1 MDVLFAVMPFADAN
15 RPAIGVSLLKAGVER
30 SGFSARIEYFSLALA
45 ELIGYDL
52 YEYIVNTLASDS
64 MAGEWFFA
72 DVVFDN
78 TIPHERDYIAKLLTR
93 YAGDE
98 EWREKVLQARQLR
111 REFVQQCADR
121 IRELKPR
128 VVGFTTTFHQTCA
141 CLAVARRLKEMPDP
155 PTIIFGGGNC
165 EGEMGWQM
173 IRSFPWIDYVSTGEA
188 DISLPLLLERLLREG
203 SSEPVPGMLKRGADT
218 ELTWPEPVKE
228 LDSLPFPDYSDYYAR
243 LGASPLKEQIAPALL
258 IETARG
264 CWWGAKQHCTFCG
277 LNGDMMAFRSK
288 SPERAFAELKFL
300 SETYGRKRIDCV
312 DNILDMRYV
321 NTLFPKLRDS
331 GLGIELFYEVKS
343 NLRYEQ
349 LAVLYEGGLRGIQ
362 PGVESFSNEVLR
374 LMKKGCTGLQNIQL
388 LRWCAELGIDA
399 AYNILTGFPNE
410 SPSEYERM
418 AQLAPLLCHLQP
430 PVVVCPIRL
439 DRFSPFFTRSSEF
452 GLTRVRPTVS
462 YYYVYPLGRRELSR
476 LAYFFDYDYADG
488 REPRSYVDVLRGEVS
503 SKWWDVWFKQPPE
516 ARPRLDAHCDGR
528 TINIT
533 DTRAAAVEASHRLE
547 GLAAELY
554 LRCDSAQSLS
564 SLQREFAAAADAAAV
579 LKTLEELIASKLML
593 EMDGQYLSLAVMR
606 SRPQL
611 AEPGSDHVY
620 ANIQQAQAAD
630 SLLRLV

>member
-30 SGFSARIEYFSLALA
+30 RGFSSRVEYFSLALA

-52 YEYIVNTLASDS
+52 YEYIVNTLGSDS

-78 TIPHERDYIAKLLTR
+78 KIPHERQYIAKLLTR
-93 YAGDE
+93 YAGEE
-98 EWREKVLQARQLR
+98 EWREKVLQARQVR

-121 IRELKPR
+121 IHEFKPR

-155 PTIIFGGGNC
+155 PVIIFGGGNC
-165 EGEMGWQM
+165 EGEMGLQM

-203 SSEPVPGMLKRGADT
+203 SSEPVPGMLKRGADP

-228 LDSLPFPDYSDYYAR
+228 MDSLPIPDFGEYYAR
-243 LGASPLKEQIAPALL
+243 LEASPLKEQITPALL

-288 SPERAFAELKFL
+288 SPERAFDELKFL

-321 NTLFPKLRDS
+321 NTLFPRLRDS
-331 GLGIELFYEVKS
+331 GFGIELFYEVKS
-343 NLRYEQ
+343 NLRYDQ
-349 LAVLYEGGLRGIQ
+349 LTTLYEGGLRGIQ
-362 PGVESFSNEVLR
+362 PGVESFSNEILR

-410 SPSEYERM
+410 SPWEYERM
-418 AQLAPLLCHLQP
+418 GELVPLLCHLQP
-430 PVVVCPIRL
+430 PVVVSPIRL
-439 DRFSPFFTRSSEF
+439 DRFSPFYMRSSEF
-452 GLTRVRPTVS
+452 GLTNVRPTVS

-476 LAYFFDYDYADG
+476 LAYFFDYDYEDG
-488 REPRSYVDVLRGEVS
+488 REPRVYVDVLRGVVN
-503 SKWWDVWFKQPPE
+503 SKWWDVWFKRPPE
-516 ARPRLDAHCDGR
+516 ERPRLDAHCDGR

-533 DTRAAAVEASHRLE
+533 DTRAAAVETTHHLE

-554 LRCDSAQSLS
+554 LRCDSAKSLT
-564 SLQREFAAAADAAAV
+564 SLQREFAAKADAADV
-579 LKTLEELIASKLML
+579 LKTLEELVALKLMI
-593 EMDGQYLSLAVMR
+593 EVEGQYLSLAVMHT
-606 SRPQL
+606 RPQL
-611 AEPGSDHVY
+611 AEPESDHVY
-620 ANIQQAQAAD
+620 SNIQPAPAAD

>member
-1 MDVLFAVMPFADAN
+1 MDILFAVMPFADVN
-15 RPAIGVSLLKAGVER
+15 RPAIGVSLLKAGVEQG
-30 SGFSARIEYFSLALA
+30 GFSAHVEYFSLPLA
-45 ELIGYDL
+45 ELIGYQL
-52 YEYIVNTLASDS
+52 YEYIVNTLGSDS

-72 DVVFDN
+72 DVVFDK
-78 TIPHERDYIAKLLTR
+78 TIPHEREYIAKMLRR
-93 YAGDE
+93 YATDE
-98 EWREKVLQARQLR
+98 EWQEKVVQARR
-111 REFVQQCADR
+111 CRHEFVQQCADR

-141 CLAVARRLKEMPDP
+141 CLAVARRLKESPDP
-155 PTIIFGGGNC
+155 PIIIFGGGNC
-165 EGEMGWQM
+165 EGEMGLQM

-188 DISLPLLLERLLREG
+188 DISLSLLLKHILRDD
-203 SSEPVPGMLKRGADT
+203 SSEPVPGMVRREDA

-228 LDSLPFPDYSDYYAR
+228 MDDLPFPDFSDYYAR
-243 LGASPLKEQIAPALL
+243 LDASPLKEQIMPAFL
-258 IETARG
+258 IQTARG

-288 SPERAFAELKFL
+288 SPERAFDELKFL
-300 SETYGRKRIDCV
+300 TETYGHKRVDCV

-349 LAVLYEGGLRGIQ
+349 LVTLYDGGLRGIQ
-362 PGVESFSNEVLR
+362 PGVESFSNQILR

-388 LRWCAELGIDA
+388 LRWCLELGIEV

-418 AQLAPLLCHLQP
+418 IQLVPLLSHLQP
-430 PVVVCPIRL
+430 PIVVSPIRL

-462 YYYVYPLGRRELSR
+462 YYYVFPLGRRELSR
-476 LAYFFDYDYADG
+476 LAYYFDYNYQDG
-488 REPRSYVDVLRGEVS
+488 RETHSYVEPLRHEVNR
-503 SKWWDVWFKQPPE
+503 KWWEVWFKQPPE
-516 ARPRLDAHCDGR
+516 ARPRLDAHCDGQ

-533 DTRAAAVEASHRLE
+533 DTRAEAVAANHRLE
-547 GLAAELY
+547 GLAAQLY
-554 LRCDSAQSLS
+554 LLCDSAQSLS
-564 SLQREFAAAADAAAV
+564 HLQKKSTATAAPADV
-579 LKTLEELIASKLML
+579 LKKLEELLAAKLL
-593 EMDGQYLSLAVMR
+593 IEMDGQFLSLAVMR
-606 SRPQL
+606 TRASL
-611 AEPGSDHVY
+611 AEPGSDYVY
-620 ANIQQAQAAD
+620 ANIQQTQGTD